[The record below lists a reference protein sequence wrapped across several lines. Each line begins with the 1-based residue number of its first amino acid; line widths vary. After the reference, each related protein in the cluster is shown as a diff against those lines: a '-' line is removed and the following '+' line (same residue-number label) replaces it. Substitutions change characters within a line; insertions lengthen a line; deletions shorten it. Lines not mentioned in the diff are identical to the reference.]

1 MSLLSSIDTSQ
12 FTTPYTASQEI
23 SPFQPIQAIDD
34 AKRETPNVAAED
46 EETPKV
52 DLNSYY
58 SNVLPPSTNN
68 SLESD
73 LAHVAE
79 DFSNAVTSAVENGMN
94 PQDAVYLQKAKTA
107 YKAMINIVNNSNF
120 ELTV

>member
-73 LAHVAE
+73 LTHVAE